1 MEKEKLAKAEQKA
14 EAADKKA
21 KEEKERADE
30 LQRQLEQVLK
40 SVEQNKQKEV
50 GASIDKET
58 NEERAK
64 KDK

>member
-1 MEKEKLAKAEQKA
+1 MQVKVDAERKKA
-14 EAADKKA
+14 EAERQKADAANK
-21 KEEKERADE
+21 RAEE

-50 GASIDKET
+50 GTSIDKET
-58 NEERAK
+58 NEKRTK